1 MHFEQRGKQLV
12 KKVVQMMLAAPYCV
26 EDLVQS
32 GEGQTGFLKW
42 KVYGGVQDVF
52 SPIRRMVNRAFWEE
66 QVVGNVNV
74 IPNWDPT
81 ITEDSRI
88 SSRSENSNWK
98 RNSLL

>member
-26 EDLVQS
+26 KDLVQS

-52 SPIRRMVNRAFWEE
+52 SPI
-66 QVVGNVNV
+66 
-74 IPNWDPT
+74 
-81 ITEDSRI
+81 
-88 SSRSENSNWK
+88 
-98 RNSLL
+98 